1 VEKPKTIAVP
11 SGVRQEIEAL
21 VSKFRDRQ
29 KSYDSGYQEES
40 VRAEFINP
48 FFKALGWDVEN
59 KANLPETLKPVVHIY
74 SQRLARTTVRP
85 DYAFRYGRE
94 KKFLLEAKKPAVDI
108 FVEKKPAYQARIYSF
123 NEKLPIAI
131 LTNFKQFAVY
141 DYRITKERP
150 SPEDKPEKG
159 RREFF
164 TFEQYLDNLEF
175 LYSTFSYEAAKQLNF
190 DLYVEEAPTKI
201 LREVDEDFLLNLE
214 SWRKTLAQDIARKNL
229 KLSPRELNFAVQVT
243 IDRIIFLRMA
253 EDRGIEQPNQLQ
265 SLINGT
271 NVYPRLLQVFY
282 RCDDKYNS
290 GLFDFKNDQISTKL
304 KVDDKV
310 LAKIID
316 SLYGEDCPYL
326 FSQWDAD
333 VLGSVYERFLGK
345 VIHLT
350 ATHQARVEDKP
361 EVKKAK
367 GVYYTPKYIVEYI
380 VKNTVDK
387 RIEGKAPKE
396 ISQVK
401 ILDPACGSGSFL
413 VQAYQHLL
421 NYHLEWYAKNDP
433 AKNEREGKILRGP
446 DNATL
451 LTIKEK
457 KKILLNNIFGVDI
470 DPQAVEVTKLSL
482 LLKVLEDEDQE
493 SIAFQQKLWRERS
506 LPDLDN
512 NIKCG
517 NSLIENDFY
526 KNRQMNFFDDEA
538 KRKINAFDWEAE
550 FPEVFRREEADKS
563 VCSPGAGTRGAGTPA
578 CEQTSDKSSCSPG
591 FDVVIGNPPYV
602 RQETLGEQKQYF
614 ETHYQVYHGMADLYA
629 YFIEKAMSLLKPGGY
644 FSFIVSNKWM
654 RANYAVPLRAWL
666 KKQRIISIVDFGDLP
681 VFTGATTYPC
691 ILVMSK
697 GKPLEQIKVCKA
709 KELESANLPDYID
722 RNCFFIKTDSLGQ
735 DSWSLS
741 DSKSQNLLD
750 KIKAKGIPLSQY
762 VQGKIF
768 RGILTGL
775 NEAFVIDKA
784 TRNRLIKEDKNSA
797 EIIKPFLLGRDIKR
811 YQEPV
816 STRYLIFTRRGID
829 IKKYPAIE
837 KHLLQF
843 KDQLMPKPPNWKGD
857 NWKGRKPGNY
867 KWYEIQD
874 TIDYHQEFEKPK
886 IIFPDIS
893 TRGNFAYDGTKC
905 YTVNTSYIIPV
916 DDLFLLGVL
925 NSSLI
930 TFFYKSI
937 TSSIRGDYLRFI
949 YQYVA
954 TIPIAQAQKSS
965 RDPIASLVNNMLS
978 LHKKLSS
985 SKTPD
990 EKVRLEREIKATDQE
1005 IDRLVYELYGL
1016 IDEEIKIIEGIR

>member
-11 SGVRQEIEAL
+11 DGVRQEIEAL
-21 VSKFRDRQ
+21 VSKFRDRE
-29 KSYDSGYQEES
+29 KSYEDSGYQEES
-40 VRAEFINP
+40 VRVEFINP

-108 FVEKKPAYQARIYSF
+108 FLEKKPAYQARIYSF

-201 LREVDEDFLLNLE
+201 SREVDEDFLLNLE
-214 SWRKTLAQDIARKNL
+214 SWRKTLAQDIAKKNL
-229 KLSPRELNFAVQVT
+229 RLSVHEINFAVQVT

-253 EDRGIEQPNQLQ
+253 EDRGIELPNQLQ

-290 GLFDFKNDQISTKL
+290 GLFDFKDDQISTKL
-304 KVDDKV
+304 KVDDKA

-421 NYHLEWYAKNDP
+421 DYHLEWYAKNDP
-433 AKNEREGKILRGP
+433 EKNEREGKILRGP
-446 DNATL
+446 DNATI

-482 LLKVLEDEDQE
+482 LLKVLENEDRE
-493 SIAFQQKLWRERS
+493 TISYQQKLFYKERA

-512 NIKCG
+512 NIQCG
-517 NSLIENDFY
+517 NSLISRDFY
-526 KNRQMNFFDDEA
+526 INQQIDMFDEEQ
-538 KRKINAFDWEAE
+538 KYRVNAFDWEQVFKE
-550 FPEVFRREEADKS
+550 FFEK
-563 VCSPGAGTRGAGTPA
+563 G
-578 CEQTSDKSSCSPG
+578 G
-591 FDVVIGNPPYV
+591 FDIVIGNPPWGGDIDQYLPYFHNKYPDSTQEHTDSFKLFADQGIRLLSSKGMCAMIV
-602 RQETLGEQKQYF
+602 PNTILRQPRLKDIRSLLMQYKILSLVDLGEKVFKGVVAPSCIFVVEKIKPMPNHRVYIASLAKVADSQKAEFLGHIAEIGESIDQATF
-614 ETHYQVYHGMADLYA
+614 ESNPDMAFGPAAKKYSVPVVLLGNFTELECRDAGINYQRVGTGMQD
-629 YFIEKAMSLLKPGGY
+629 
-644 FSFIVSNKWM
+644 
-654 RANYAVPLRAWL
+654 
-666 KKQRIISIVDFGDLP
+666 
-681 VFTGATTYPC
+681 
-691 ILVMSK
+691 K
-697 GKPLEQIKVCKA
+697 GKSDLADRLLYEGPRQKA
-709 KELESANLPDYID
+709 RDKMFWKGSDID
-722 RNCFFIKTDSLGQ
+722 RY
-735 DSWSLS
+735 W
-741 DSKSQNLLD
+741 
-750 KIKAKGIPLSQY
+750 
-762 VQGKIF
+762 
-768 RGILTGL
+768 
-775 NEAFVIDKA
+775 
-784 TRNRLIKEDKNSA
+784 IKEHTERFCRPQYSEFIRSNEVVVINEEVFRTCPK
-797 EIIKPFLLGRDIKR
+797 LLFRQTADH
-811 YQEPV
+811 
-816 STRYLIFTRRGID
+816 LI
-829 IKKYPAIE
+829 A
-837 KHLLQF
+837 
-843 KDQLMPKPPNWKGD
+843 
-857 NWKGRKPGNY
+857 
-867 KWYEIQD
+867 
-874 TIDYHQEFEKPK
+874 TIDYTGIWFGRSIIAILLRPRSPYKLEYFLGIMNSEYFGFLYRALSQEEGRVFAQVKLAKVKQLPIRIIDFSNPSEKQK
-886 IIFPDIS
+886 HEEIVKLVES
-893 TRGNFAYDGTKC
+893 MFA
-905 YTVNTSYIIPV
+905 
-916 DDLFLLGVL
+916 
-925 NSSLI
+925 
-930 TFFYKSI
+930 
-937 TSSIRGDYLRFI
+937 
-949 YQYVA
+949 
-954 TIPIAQAQKSS
+954 
-965 RDPIASLVNNMLS
+965 

-990 EKVRLEREIKATDQE
+990 EKTRLDREIKAADQE
-1005 IDRLVYELYGL
+1005 IDGLVYELYGL
-1016 IDEEIKIIEGIR
+1016 TEEEIQIIEQNSGARPDS

>member
-1 VEKPKTIAVP
+1 MEKPKTIAVP
-11 SGVRQEIEAL
+11 DGVRQEIEAL
-21 VSKFRDRQ
+21 VSKFRDRE
-29 KSYDSGYQEES
+29 KSYEDSGYQEES
-40 VRAEFINP
+40 VRVEFINP

-108 FVEKKPAYQARIYSF
+108 FLEKKPAYQARIYSF

-201 LREVDEDFLLNLE
+201 SREVDEDFLLNLE
-214 SWRKTLAQDIARKNL
+214 SWRKTLAQDIAKKNL
-229 KLSPRELNFAVQVT
+229 RLSVHEINFAVQVT

-253 EDRGIEQPNQLQ
+253 EDRGIELPNQLQ

-290 GLFDFKNDQISTKL
+290 GLFDFKDDQISTKL
-304 KVDDKV
+304 KVDDKA

-421 NYHLEWYAKNDP
+421 DYHLEWYAKNDP
-433 AKNEREGKILRGP
+433 EKNERDGKILRGP

-517 NSLIENDFY
+517 NSLIANDFY
-526 KNRQMNFFDDEA
+526 KNQQMDFFDEEQ
-538 KRKINAFDWEAE
+538 KYQINAFDWEQE
-550 FPEVFRREEADKS
+550 FKDIFHHRDTEDTEKKVTSSR
-563 VCSPGAGTRGAGTPA
+563 GTDTLVSHKA
-578 CEQTSDKSSCSPG
+578 G
-591 FDVVIGNPPYV
+591 FDVVIGNPPYGAEFEEFTGDYLKDHFATYV
-602 RQETLGEQKQYF
+602 WRGESYVIF
-614 ETHYQVYHGMADLYA
+614 V
-629 YFIEKAMSLLKPGGY
+629 EKAIRNCRAGGY
-644 FSFIVSNKWM
+644 FGFIIPDTYLNLTFTK
-654 RANYAVPLRAWL
+654 PLRAFLLQNTSIREIVQLPNSVFPNSTVDTTLLFVNRTSRSHEHQESKVKIKIFSKKADNFLLDNPNRVFEVGTTDSFDDQSFNIQANPDELRVL
-666 KKQRIISIVDFGDLP
+666 KKIEQSARKLNYYAEMFYGIKAYQVG
-681 VFTGATTYPC
+681 
-691 ILVMSK
+691 K
-697 GKPLEQIKVCKA
+697 GKPPQT
-709 KELESANLPDYID
+709 ANIRDSKPFTSPTKKNSSFAAFFDGRHICRYQLLWNKDNWINYGPWLAEPRNPKKYEGEKLLIRKIVGKTLIATYFTYTSYCNTLLYALKLLPDSDVSYK
-722 RNCFFIKTDSLGQ
+722 FI
-735 DSWSLS
+735 
-741 DSKSQNLLD
+741 
-750 KIKAKGIPLSQY
+750 
-762 VQGKIF
+762 
-768 RGILTGL
+768 
-775 NEAFVIDKA
+775 
-784 TRNRLIKEDKNSA
+784 
-797 EIIKPFLLGRDIKR
+797 
-811 YQEPV
+811 
-816 STRYLIFTRRGID
+816 
-829 IKKYPAIE
+829 
-837 KHLLQF
+837 
-843 KDQLMPKPPNWKGD
+843 
-857 NWKGRKPGNY
+857 
-867 KWYEIQD
+867 
-874 TIDYHQEFEKPK
+874 
-886 IIFPDIS
+886 
-893 TRGNFAYDGTKC
+893 
-905 YTVNTSYIIPV
+905 
-916 DDLFLLGVL
+916 LGVL
-925 NSSLI
+925 NSNAVGWYFRNKFQISSED
-930 TFFYKSI
+930 TFPQI
-937 TSSIRGDYLRFI
+937 MINDIL
-949 YQYVA
+949 Q
-954 TIPIAQAQKSS
+954 IPIPTIDISKLNCKSAH
-965 RDPIASLVNNMLS
+965 DKMIGLVDRILNGNA
-978 LHKKLSS
+978 KLPSA
-985 SKTPD
+985 KTPD
-990 EKVRLEREIKATDQE
+990 EKVRLEREIKATDGE

-1016 IDEEIKIIEGIR
+1016 TAEEIAIVEGR